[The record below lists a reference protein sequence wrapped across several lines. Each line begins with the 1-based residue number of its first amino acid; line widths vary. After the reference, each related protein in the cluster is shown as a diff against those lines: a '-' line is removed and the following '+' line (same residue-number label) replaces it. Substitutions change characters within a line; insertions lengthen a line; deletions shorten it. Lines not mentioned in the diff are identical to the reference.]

1 MALNGKVQSV
11 ATDSQGNRV
20 NEVLGYTSADVMND
34 ATANTTLKTFMQSLT
49 SLTLNTYV
57 KSIVD
62 YEIELD
68 TNVPPTVPSLIIGDA
83 TGSGTSRTFSYTYNG
98 NGSVYLFVS
107 ATGDFNYVL
116 NRSSKTITING
127 GMIGVQYT
135 IELFATSTSNYAS
148 ASTSK
153 AYTWLS

>member
-11 ATDSQGNRV
+11 ATDVQGNRV
-20 NEVLGYTSADVMND
+20 NEVLGYTTADVIND

-83 TGSGTSRTFSYTYNG
+83 TGTSTSKTFSYTYNG
-98 NGSVYLFVS
+98 NGDVYLFVS
-107 ATGDFNYVL
+107 ATGDFNYYL
-116 NRSSKTITING
+116 NRSNKTITING
-127 GMIGVQYT
+127 GTIGTQYV
-135 IELFATSTSNYAS
+135 IGLFATSTSTYAS
-148 ASTSK
+148 ASASK
-153 AYTWLS
+153 TYTWLN